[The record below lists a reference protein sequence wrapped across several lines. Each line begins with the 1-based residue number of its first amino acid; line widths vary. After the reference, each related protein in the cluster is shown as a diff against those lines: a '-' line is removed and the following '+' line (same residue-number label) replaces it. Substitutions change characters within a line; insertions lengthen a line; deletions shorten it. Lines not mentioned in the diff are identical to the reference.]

1 LSRIEIFCCFF
12 FFFVIEYYR
21 CSVAVL
27 IGFPRCTRLN
37 MIACCFLIFPV
48 FICPVFLFHGS
59 ECSSFSDVH
68 RVYRFDLRFY
78 MLRVYISYL
87 RSACVVLVYF
97 IVFGVSFFYLLI
109 VWLCCAFYCF
119 CFNLFFVCGS
129 MWFDMASQASTT
141 GNKCV
146 NVVAH
151 CERVYRWLR
160 SH

>member
-1 LSRIEIFCCFF
+1 MRALDPIRV
-12 FFFVIEYYR
+12 FFFVHWIVVQLVSQLLSHKYLTEKHI
-21 CSVAVL
+21 S
-27 IGFPRCTRLN
+27 F
-37 MIACCFLIFPV
+37 ACCFLIFPV

-119 CFNLFFVCGS
+119 CFNSFFVCGS

-146 NVVAH
+146 NVAH